1 MDLYN
6 NIRCLP
12 PIQFLTS
19 TDSAITKPSFAG
31 VIVRYVFL
39 VTVYSSITKQ
49 TQKNCLDHHRGWVG
63 QDKSLINAPTVW

>member
-39 VTVYSSITKQ
+39 VTVYSSIKNKQ
-49 TQKNCLDHHRGWVG
+49 KKIV
-63 QDKSLINAPTVW
+63 